1 MTPMMHERVRNLFV
15 NAGLT
20 SGFTVQQLMYDDPGK
35 LSEAV
40 MVFRP
45 NGGTNIRNELGS
57 EYHIIVDVIGAK
69 DKRKDAMNAVSRIID
84 YVQFNPIIN
93 SCVGHI
99 ENMGGIPPPVLTE
112 EGRIVFRLQFACLFG
127 SD

>member
-35 LSEAV
+35 LSEAL

-57 EYHIIVDVIGAK
+57 EYHVIVDVIGAK
-69 DKRKDAMNAVSRIID
+69 DKRRDAMNAVQRIID
-84 YVQFNPIIN
+84 YVQANPISD

-112 EGRIVFRLQFACLFG
+112 EGRIVFRLQFACLYG
-127 SD
+127 E

>member
-1 MTPMMHERVRNLFV
+1 MKPMMHERVRNLFV

-57 EYHIIVDVIGAK
+57 EYHVIVDVIGAK
-69 DKRKDAMNAVSRIID
+69 DKRKDAVNAVQRIVD
-84 YVQFNPIIN
+84 YVQANPISD

-99 ENMGGIPPPVLTE
+99 ENIGGIPPPVLTE
-112 EGRIVFRLQFACLFG
+112 EGRIVFRLQFACLYG
-127 SD
+127 E

>member
-69 DKRKDAMNAVSRIID
+69 DRRKDAMNAVSRIID
-84 YVQFNPIIN
+84 YVQQRPIDDG
-93 SCVGHI
+93 CVGLI
-99 ENMGGIPPPVLTE
+99 QNFGGIPPPVLTE
-112 EGRIVFRLQFACLFG
+112 EGRIVFRLQLACLYG
-127 SD
+127 E

>member
-1 MTPMMHERVRNLFV
+1 MTPMMYERVRNLFV

-20 SGFTVQQLMYDDPGK
+20 AGFTVQQLMYDDPK
-35 LSEAV
+35 DLSKAI

-45 NGGTNIRNELGS
+45 NGGANIRNQLGS
-57 EYHIIVDVIGAK
+57 EYHVLVDVIGAK
-69 DKRKDAMNAVSRIID
+69 DKRKAALDAVQRIVD
-84 YVQFNPIIN
+84 YVQDNPISD

-112 EGRIVFRLQFACLFG
+112 EGRIVFRLQFACLYG
-127 SD
+127 G

>member
-20 SGFTVQQLMYDDPGK
+20 NGFTVQQLMYDDPK
-35 LSEAV
+35 DLSKAV

-45 NGGTNIRNELGS
+45 NGGANIHNELGS
-57 EYHIIVDVIGAK
+57 EYHVLIDVIGAK
-69 DKRKDAMNAVSRIID
+69 DKRKAAMDAVQRIVD
-84 YVQFNPIIN
+84 YVQANPITV

-112 EGRIVFRLQFACLFG
+112 EGRIVFRLQFSCLYG
-127 SD
+127 E